1 MMRKNLY
8 TAEYGN
14 QPINQS
20 VSTILGL
27 VCTSVCMLFILTG
40 CKKVIEVNLNDAAP
54 QIVVEGNI
62 YNTPGPYSIRVSK
75 TINYSANNQFPPV
88 SGAKVLVKDITD
100 GFTDTLTEFNPGLYT
115 TKKLQGISGHE
126 YQLQLT
132 VGAQNYTANTLLPQP
147 VPFDSVSFEKIARP
161 GGRLDYYA
169 VVNYQDPPGVAN
181 YYQFKLIVNGR
192 MIDNTFAFEDRLS
205 DGRYVSRTLR
215 TDSTYI
221 SVGDSVSVIMNH
233 MGKEGFQYYSTFF
246 QVTGNGSL
254 QSISP
259 ANPISNVSNKAL
271 GYFLA
276 SATQTR
282 RAKAK

>member
-1 MMRKNLY
+1 MKENIY
-8 TAEYGN
+8 TDLLAFFSNKAKSLPTAGVSWVWIIL
-14 QPINQS
+14 PIIFGS
-20 VSTILGL
+20 
-27 VCTSVCMLFILTG
+27 
-40 CKKVIEVNLNDAAP
+40 CKKIIEVNLNDASP

-62 YNTPGPYSIRVSK
+62 YNTPGPYAIRVSK
-75 TINYSANNQFPPV
+75 TINYSANNLFPPV
-88 SGAKVLVKDITD
+88 SGANMIVKDITD
-100 GFTDTLTEFNPGLYT
+100 GLLDTLTESSPGLYL
-115 TKKLQGISGHE
+115 TKKLKGISGHE

-132 VGAQNYTANTLLPQP
+132 VGSQYYTANTLLPQP

-161 GGRLDYYA
+161 GGKLDYYA
-169 VVNYQDPPGVAN
+169 VVNYQDPPGVSN
-181 YYQFKLIVNGR
+181 YYQFTLLVNGR
-192 MIDNTFAFEDRLS
+192 KIENTFAFEDRLS

-259 ANPISNVSNKAL
+259 ANPISNISNKAL

-282 RAKAK
+282 RSVAK